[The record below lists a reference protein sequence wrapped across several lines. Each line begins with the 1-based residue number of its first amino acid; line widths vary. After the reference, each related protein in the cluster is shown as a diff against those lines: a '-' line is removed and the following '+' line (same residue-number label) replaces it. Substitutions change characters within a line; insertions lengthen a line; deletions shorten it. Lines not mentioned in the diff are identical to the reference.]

1 MADSDSDYVQ
11 SGGSGDEAGAHL
23 RGKKFGKGK
32 DAGKE
37 KKVERWEEVKRAWDA
52 GLDDDNIETTVA
64 GILEAGKKRRYECSP
79 ARLLP

>member
-23 RGKKFGKGK
+23 VRGKKSEKGRESGKK
-32 DAGKE
+32 QRE

-52 GLDDDNIETTVA
+52 GLEDDNIESTVA
-64 GILEAGKKRRYECSP
+64 GILEAGKKRR
-79 ARLLP
+79 